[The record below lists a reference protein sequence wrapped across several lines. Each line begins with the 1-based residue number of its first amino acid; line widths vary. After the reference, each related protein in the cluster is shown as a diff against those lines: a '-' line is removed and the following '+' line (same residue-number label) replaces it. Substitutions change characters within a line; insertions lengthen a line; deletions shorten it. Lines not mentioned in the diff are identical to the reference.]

1 MSKIKIETNWS
12 TTSALSKCIGVV
24 NETDFKGINHD
35 DVEAENCVECKQP
48 EDTKDPLRLS
58 LTLSDP
64 NKVISRICVISQS
77 KRIEIHEGDLE
88 NSGSYIMTVSG
99 SLLGKKTSMPSAF
112 QKRLYYT
119 KFLDFFCLDDS
130 DDDFLVYNIDETLN
144 TISLF
149 PRILLKFTNI
159 VGDSCWILK
168 FTIVQKIK
176 DTSLNNFNRFNLHS
190 LDSMLQKDNVKL
202 SNNAQE
208 FKQLFETFQKSGPP
222 STMLGLMQGGLP
234 QNFESAAQS
243 LIFAKSS
250 GDTTEDTSIINS
262 AIPSSR
268 DKSKVL
274 HDCDQCSFQMSE
286 MEKRLKTKIEELERA
301 QNEKLDK
308 IISLLSSTKI

>member
-12 TTSALSKCIGVV
+12 TTSSLSKCIGVV

-99 SLLGKKTSMPSAF
+99 SLL
-112 QKRLYYT
+112 
-119 KFLDFFCLDDS
+119 DDS

-144 TISLF
+144 TISLL

-243 LIFAKSS
+243 LILAKSS
-250 GDTTEDTSIINS
+250 GDTTEDISIINS
-262 AIPSSR
+262 AIPSSK

-286 MEKRLKTKIEELERA
+286 MEKRLKTKIEELERT

>member
-99 SLLGKKTSMPSAF
+99 SL
-112 QKRLYYT
+112 
-119 KFLDFFCLDDS
+119 LDDS

-243 LIFAKSS
+243 LILAKSS
-250 GDTTEDTSIINS
+250 GDTTEDISIINS

-286 MEKRLKTKIEELERA
+286 MEKRLKTKIEELERT

>member
-1 MSKIKIETNWS
+1 MI
-12 TTSALSKCIGVV
+12 L
-24 NETDFKGINHD
+24 
-35 DVEAENCVECKQP
+35 
-48 EDTKDPLRLS
+48 
-58 LTLSDP
+58 
-64 NKVISRICVISQS
+64 
-77 KRIEIHEGDLE
+77 
-88 NSGSYIMTVSG
+88 
-99 SLLGKKTSMPSAF
+99 
-112 QKRLYYT
+112 
-119 KFLDFFCLDDS
+119 
-130 DDDFLVYNIDETLN
+130 DDFLVYNIDETLN

-222 STMLGLMQGGLP
+222 STMLGLMHGGLP

-243 LIFAKSS
+243 LILAKSS

-286 MEKRLKTKIEELERA
+286 MEKRLKTKIEELERT

>member
-88 NSGSYIMTVSG
+88 NSGSYIMTISG
-99 SLLGKKTSMPSAF
+99 NL
-112 QKRLYYT
+112 
-119 KFLDFFCLDDS
+119 LDDS

-286 MEKRLKTKIEELERA
+286 MEKRLKTKIEELERT

>member
-1 MSKIKIETNWS
+1 MSIIKIETNWS

-24 NETDFKGINHD
+24 DETDFKGINHD
-35 DVEAENCVECKQP
+35 DVEAVNCVECKQP

-88 NSGSYIMTVSG
+88 NSGSYITTVSG
-99 SLLGKKTSMPSAF
+99 SL
-112 QKRLYYT
+112 
-119 KFLDFFCLDDS
+119 LDDS

-243 LIFAKSS
+243 LILAKSS

-286 MEKRLKTKIEELERA
+286 MEKRLKTKIEELERT